1 MSIVTCGIS
10 YIPVRKEPS
19 HSSEQITQ
27 LIYGE
32 TASIVE
38 KQKDWLFIACSFDN
52 YEGWVERK
60 SITSSFEALNT
71 KTTTRSQI
79 IYLNSGKKILIPH
92 GADIHFFNDD
102 NISSINGENY
112 NVDNEIFSEREIIK
126 LASDFLG
133 SPYLWGGRTMF
144 GIDCSGL
151 SQIVM
156 KCLGIKLPRD
166 ASQQVNFGTEV
177 PFTDMAQPGDL
188 AFFENDESV
197 ITHVGIIT
205 GTKEII
211 HASGEVRKDK
221 LDQQGIFNEKN
232 QEYTHKLRVIKRLP
246 ELEI

>member
-10 YIPVRKEPS
+10 YIPLRKEPA
-19 HSSEQITQ
+19 HSSEQVTQ

-32 TASIVE
+32 TAIVLE
-38 KQKDWLFIACSFDN
+38 QKQEWLFIKSNFDE
-52 YEGWVERK
+52 YEGWIERK
-60 SITSSFEALNT
+60 TISTNIEFTNT

-79 IYLNSGKKILIPH
+79 IYLKAGRKIFIPH
-92 GADIHFFNDD
+92 GADIHFLND
-102 NISSINGENY
+102 NKVSSINSENY
-112 NVDNEIFSEREIIK
+112 NIDNEIFNERSVEQ

-166 ASQQVNFGTEV
+166 ASQQVNYGTEV
-177 PFTDMAQPGDL
+177 PFPEMTQPGDL
-188 AFFENDESV
+188 AFFESEESS

-205 GTKEII
+205 SSKEII
-211 HASGEVRKDK
+211 HASGQVRKDK
-221 LDQQGIFNEKN
+221 LDQQGIFDESNHK
-232 QEYTHKLRVIKRLP
+232 YTHKLRVIKRV
-246 ELEI
+246 IT